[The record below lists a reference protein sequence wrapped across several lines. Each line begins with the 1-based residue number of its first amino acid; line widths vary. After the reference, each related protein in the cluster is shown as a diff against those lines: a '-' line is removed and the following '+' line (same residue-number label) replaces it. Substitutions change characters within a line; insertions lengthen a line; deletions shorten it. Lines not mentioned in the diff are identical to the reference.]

1 MKRISIA
8 AFVLLVVGTAL
19 AAQYSI
25 GEITYLEGYPEVIRD
40 GDILYDTLDFG
51 FPIQNFDS
59 IRTDESSFVE
69 LRLDPSTGIDASISV
84 DPHTHFYVSVSNLRS
99 EQTGSVELLSGTISV
114 VAREFAGRSR
124 LQVRTQSSVA
134 GVRGTT
140 FTVTTALGGEVL
152 ISTQEGLVEVID
164 EQGFALFAAPGEA
177 VEVDTERNVIRNL
190 KYHSDAVD
198 EFRRQWVD
206 DRVDAFRANAPRV
219 LRFYCRRYLGAH
231 DQFIQAY
238 EELMS
243 YRTIIDRWIEES
255 RRGITG
261 SDMSLVQD
269 KRRIAGS
276 LLRVRASMFVF
287 EHTIDRLGQMAAYVR
302 DISAAVAVG
311 DVGDGGSGGSAADL
325 YRRIEIERTVM
336 RQRLA
341 TVRHILKLYAERNDG
356 ETPMDV
362 FGGFTGVDTNDDF
375 FGDSGD
381 PGAEDGDFFGDGGFF
396 GDTESE
402 DDR

>member
-1 MKRISIA
+1 VKRISVA
-8 AFVLLVVGTAL
+8 VFVLLVVGTAL
-19 AAQYSI
+19 VAQDSI
-25 GEITYLEGYPEVIRD
+25 GEITYLDGYPEVIRD

-59 IRTDESSFVE
+59 IRTDESSSVE

-84 DPHTHFYVSVSNLRS
+84 DPSTHFHVNVSNLRS
-99 EQTGSVELLSGTISV
+99 EQTGSVELLSGSISV
-114 VAREFAGRSR
+114 VARELTGRSR

-140 FTVTTALGGEVL
+140 FTVTTAIGGEVL
-152 ISTQEGLVEVID
+152 ISTQEGLVEVTD

-219 LRFYCRRYLGAH
+219 LRFYGRRYLGARE
-231 DQFIQAY
+231 QFVQAY

-255 RRGITG
+255 RRGVTG
-261 SDMSLVQD
+261 SGLSLVQD
-269 KRRIAGS
+269 KRRIAGP
-276 LLRVRASMFVF
+276 LLQIRASMFVF
-287 EHTIDRLGQMAAYVR
+287 EHTFNRLNQMAAYVR
-302 DISAAVAVG
+302 DISATV
-311 DVGDGGSGGSAADL
+311 DVGDGGSAADL
-325 YRRIEIERTVM
+325 YRRIEIERAVM
-336 RQRLA
+336 RHRLA

-362 FGGFTGVDTNDDF
+362 FGGFTGVNTNDDF
-375 FGDSGD
+375 FGDSGN
-381 PGAEDGDFFGDGGFF
+381 PEAEDDDFFGDGGFF

-402 DDR
+402 NDL